1 MCKAFFAY
9 KHTHIQSVILQQSM
23 GKGSMRL
30 PALTTKMNIIRPTVQ
45 AGLQDII
52 NIKYKL
58 QSTRQQL
65 RKSIRMH
72 NEQMN
77 EVYRNSYQLI
87 MIINT

>member
-1 MCKAFFAY
+1 
-9 KHTHIQSVILQQSM
+9 M

-72 NEQMN
+72 NEQMS
-77 EVYRNSYQLI
+77 EVCRNSYQLI
-87 MIINT
+87 MINT